1 MRHSHSKYSQ
11 QKTVTQTA
19 TWWSMA
25 LVLGAVAAVMTP
37 AILLAASGGG
47 MGAGFESGFD
57 SVLHGI
63 ESRYDVRATKIPFM
77 GLVSLIAGHATKG
90 GVRGLHVAEIENFK
104 GHVDGA
110 ELNALVAERVGPG
123 WKRMVRETSR
133 SGEEQSL
140 IFVKPEGSRIGMLVV
155 DLDHRELDLV
165 QMSLDPD
172 KLSEEIS
179 NHHHGVNR
187 DGDDGNKDKS
197 DAEDDGAE

>member
-1 MRHSHSKYSQ
+1 MRHSHTNYSQ
-11 QKTVTQTA
+11 DKTA

-25 LVLGAVAAVMTP
+25 LVLGVVAAVMTP
-37 AILLAASGGG
+37 AIMLAA
-47 MGAGFESGFD
+47 GAGIGSGFD

-63 ESRYDVRATKIPFM
+63 ESRYDVHATKIPFM

-123 WKRMVRETSR
+123 WKRMVRETSK

-155 DLDHRELDLV
+155 DLDHNELDLV

-172 KLSEEIS
+172 KLSEQIA
-179 NHHHGVNR
+179 NHHHR
-187 DGDDGNKDKS
+187 EHHDDDAKPKKAA
-197 DAEDDGAE
+197 AEDDGAE